1 MHNHIRAQ
9 RDTGQLCTAEAQPS
23 GKSAAGGGAWRTGGR
38 REEPFHGLP
47 FTGRGCSDTL
57 GAPISG
63 GHGLLDPPVVQQRRA
78 LAETPRRRGNL
89 GIPPGPQRRHWPMTE
104 RHPESLRHPA
114 DFASRRQETRQ
125 ESLTCGA
132 VIGSDRA
139 TVPRDDHIHTSIQP
153 QSALIPAPGRQM
165 AVPRTVMA
173 SGPGKNLNKANSP
186 DLFIE
191 LQKKKKKKP
200 RAFRYRSSTTH

>member
-1 MHNHIRAQ
+1 MADRGGGGRNPS
-9 RDTGQLCTAEAQPS
+9 TAFHSQGGDAPMLLARQ
-23 GKSAAGGGAWRTGGR
+23 SAAAMGSWT
-38 REEPFHGLP
+38 
-47 FTGRGCSDTL
+47 
-57 GAPISG
+57 
-63 GHGLLDPPVVQQRRA
+63 PPVVQQRRA

-89 GIPPGPQRRHWPMTE
+89 GIPPGPQRRHRPMTG

-186 DLFIE
+186 DFRLE
-191 LQKKKKKKP
+191 KLQKKKP
-200 RAFRYRSSTTH
+200 RAFWL